1 MHRPR
6 ILLVLASA
14 ATAVLIGATPASA
27 AAFKAT
33 LDAPNH
39 TPKGGAKNWKITV
52 TAKSNA
58 GKALRAA
65 ATYEF
70 LFNGQKVSTQYPNPG
85 HTEGGTRPYRFTG
98 RYSDTILW
106 PKRAAGYPL
115 TLRVV
120 VSVAGK
126 GHVNLDWKV
135 RVQR

>member
-6 ILLVLASA
+6 TLLGLLTV
-14 ATAVLIGATPASA
+14 ATAMAVGATSASA
-27 AAFKAT
+27 AAFKAS

-52 TAKSNA
+52 TARSNS
-58 GKALRAA
+58 GKALSAT
-65 ATYEF
+65 ATYQF

-120 VSVAGK
+120 VSAAGK